1 MKKKEIFR
9 KRILTALCG
18 AVSALAIGTAL
29 FATVGDAW
37 SYFTTYTR
45 ATGTLR
51 IDLGSRTWL
60 EEGYSD
66 HTKHL
71 VVSNDGEQAVYV
83 RARAFSG
90 SRYPLSYSSADGSWQ
105 ERSDGYCYYNGVLPG
120 RVTGEDGTVTAATT
134 SELLVRIEFPADAEE
149 GEDCNVVVIYES
161 VPVQYDTD
169 GNALEPWDADWSA
182 GLVTGAS
189 EGGND

>member
-9 KRILTALCG
+9 KRILAASCG
-18 AVSALAIGTAL
+18 AVSALAIGAAL

-51 IDLGSRTWL
+51 IGLGSQTQI
-60 EEGYSD
+60 EEDYSD

-71 VVSNDGEQAVYV
+71 VVSNNGEQAVYV

-105 ERSDGYCYYNGVLPG
+105 AGSDGYYYYNGIVPG
-120 RVTGEDGTVTAATT
+120 AAAGEDGTLNVSST

-161 VPVQYDTD
+161 VPVQYDTN
-169 GNALEPWDADWSA
+169 GNALEPWAADWTA